1 MKISSSKLIL
11 MGLFAAASV
20 AAGCSCS
27 SLPGTYSDPNGAITL
42 EIKSGGSANLTFM
55 GQSAPCTYAVSGQQ
69 LNLNCKGDAGKITFT
84 IRDDGS
90 LAGPSDSLIP
100 PLQKRK

>member
-1 MKISSSKLIL
+1 MKIAASKMLVL
-11 MGLFAAASV
+11 GLFAGASL
-20 AAGCSCS
+20 AAGCGCS

-42 EIKSGGSANLTFM
+42 EIKSGGSANLSFM
-55 GQSAPCTYAVSGQQ
+55 GQTAACTYAVSGQQ
-69 LNLNCKGDAGKITFT
+69 LNLNCKGEAGKITLT
-84 IRDDGS
+84 IRNDGS